1 LKLKKN
7 LNNQLQPA
15 KSSLRK
21 NMQDKKSYVN
31 SAIKTIETEIEGLKS
46 LLDFFGENY
55 IKAVELILNC
65 KGRVVVSGMGKS
77 GHIANK
83 IAATFAS
90 TGTPSFFIHP
100 AEASHGDLGMITEN
114 DVVILLSNSGETKE
128 LKDIVYFC
136 KRFEIPIIGIIRR
149 FESELTKASTV
160 ALVLPAIPE
169 ANSVNAPTTSTT
181 MMLALGDALAVSL
194 IDAHGFNSEKF
205 GVFHPGGKLGSH
217 FLKVKELMRRDQQ
230 IPLVASDK
238 KMSQVLLEMTS
249 KHLGCTG
256 VIDNS
261 QSLIGIVTDG
271 DLRRHIGQNFLE
283 QTAADLMT
291 KNPIVTSDET
301 LAVEAIA
308 VMNKKSITSLFVL
321 DDQKKIVG
329 ILHLHDCLRS
339 GVV

>member
-1 LKLKKN
+1 
-7 LNNQLQPA
+7 
-15 KSSLRK
+15 
-21 NMQDKKSYVN
+21 MQDKKSYVA

-46 LLDFFGENY
+46 LLNFFGEDY

-65 KGRVVVSGMGKS
+65 KGRIILSGMGKS
-77 GHIANK
+77 GHIAHK

-100 AEASHGDLGMITEN
+100 AEASHGDLGMITPN

-128 LKDIVYFC
+128 LKDIIYFC
-136 KRFEIPIIGIIRR
+136 KRFEIPTIGIIRR
-149 FESELTKASTV
+149 AESELTKTSTV

-169 ANSVNAPTTSTT
+169 ANNVNAPTTSTT

-194 IDAHGFNSEKF
+194 IDAHDFNSEKF
-205 GVFHPGGKLGSH
+205 STFHPGGKLGSN
-217 FLKVKELMRRDQQ
+217 FLKVKELMRSDKQ
-230 IPLVASDK
+230 IPLVKESQ
-238 KMSQVLLEMTS
+238 KMPEILLEMTS

-256 VIDNS
+256 VVDAS
-261 QSLIGIVTDG
+261 DQLVGIITDG
-271 DLRRHIGQNFLE
+271 DLRRHIDQNFLE
-283 QTAADLMT
+283 QTAAQVMT
-291 KNPIVTSDET
+291 KNPVTTNPEN

-308 VMNKKSITSLFVL
+308 IMNKKSITSLLAV
-321 DDQKKIVG
+321 DEQKKVAG